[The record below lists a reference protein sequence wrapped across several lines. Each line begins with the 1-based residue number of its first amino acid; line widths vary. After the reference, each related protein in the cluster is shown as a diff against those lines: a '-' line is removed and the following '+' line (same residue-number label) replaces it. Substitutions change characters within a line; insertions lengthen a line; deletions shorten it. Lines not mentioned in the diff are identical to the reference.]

1 MNKYDLFIIILVL
14 NLFMYDFTYL
24 ANIIL
29 ISYISMYVFDFLDI
43 KIKEYKELK
52 EKVKML
58 ENK

>member
-52 EKVKML
+52 EKVKNL